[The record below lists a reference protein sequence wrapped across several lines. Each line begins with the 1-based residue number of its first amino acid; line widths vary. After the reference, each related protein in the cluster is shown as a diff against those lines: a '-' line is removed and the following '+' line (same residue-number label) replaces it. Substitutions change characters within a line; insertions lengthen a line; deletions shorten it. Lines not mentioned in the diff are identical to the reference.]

1 MTLTLTLTLLLTPTL
16 TLTLTLTLTVTVTL
30 TLPLTR
36 TRSQFK
42 PWHARRSPPAARVGV
57 RPLEAAPVLGHG
69 LCAVEGAAGALGV
82 LVEQA
87 LHPRD
92 RTLGLGLGFGFGL
105 GCRV

>member
-16 TLTLTLTLTVTVTL
+16 TLTLTLTL
-30 TLPLTR
+30 PLTR

-42 PWHARRSPPAARVGV
+42 LWHARRSPPAARVGV

-92 RTLGLGLGFGFGL
+92 RTLGLGFGFGFGL